1 MSGDSG
7 VTGSNNMNF
16 EVHDNKAFA
25 NSQSPSATAED
36 QDKVNQAAG
45 NAGGEISYNTISNDK
60 ETSET
65 TEGFEHYMDKFKEMT
80 ELASSRN
87 LEMMIAQTDYGTM
100 LSAAKMR
107 VNPV

>member
-1 MSGDSG
+1 MTYEVHDQQVFANGQGSSITENQSTNDLGNG
-7 VTGSNNMNF
+7 NATGEVSFNNMNKDF
-16 EVHDNKAFA
+16 SWTNISD
-25 NSQSPSATAED
+25 D
-36 QDKVNQAAG
+36 Q
-45 NAGGEISYNTISNDK
+45 

-65 TEGFEHYMDKFKEMT
+65 TKGFEHYMDKFKEMT